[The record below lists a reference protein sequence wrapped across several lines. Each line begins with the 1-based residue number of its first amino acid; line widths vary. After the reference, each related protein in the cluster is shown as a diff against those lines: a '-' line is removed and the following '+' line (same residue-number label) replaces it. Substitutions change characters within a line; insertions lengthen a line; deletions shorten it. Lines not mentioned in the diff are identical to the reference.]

1 MSGEVC
7 NIGPQGRRVR
17 KYLGV
22 AMLVGS
28 MLMLG
33 VLVGTNVPRPVRI
46 GLFVP
51 LLFGALGW
59 VQAQTGTCVA
69 LASQDRMD
77 LDDGPEPVKDAYV
90 RAVLQRQ
97 ARGVWMRAI
106 AAAVVGTGLARLA

>member
-1 MSGEVC
+1 MSAEVC

-17 KYLGV
+17 RFLGL

-28 MLMLG
+28 VLMLI
-33 VLVGTNVPRPVRI
+33 VLVGANVPRLVRI

-59 VQAQTGTCVA
+59 VQAQSGTCVA
-69 LASQDRMD
+69 LAAQDRMD
-77 LDDGPEPVKDAYV
+77 LDEGPEPVKDAYV

-106 AAAVVGTGLARLA
+106 AAAVVGTGLALLA